1 MLPPPPQGEPLSLE
15 LPSPSVAVPES
26 LREPY
31 DAALASQAGNVDAAM
46 RELYADK
53 EGANP

>member
-1 MLPPPPQGEPLSLE
+1 MSLE